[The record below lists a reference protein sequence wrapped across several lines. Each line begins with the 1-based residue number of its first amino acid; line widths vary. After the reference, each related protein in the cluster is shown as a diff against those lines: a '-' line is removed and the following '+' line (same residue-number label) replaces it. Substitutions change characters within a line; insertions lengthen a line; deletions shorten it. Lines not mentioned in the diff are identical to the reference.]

1 MKDIKD
7 FVPITKAK
15 NELLELIRRVETEDD
30 TVAITKK
37 GVPTV
42 VMMSMEKFEGLLE
55 TVDILSD
62 DKTMRSLKKAIQ
74 EAKEGEW
81 LTFDEVF
88 KG

>member
-7 FVPITKAK
+7 FVPITRAK

-37 GVPTV
+37 GVPAV
-42 VMMSMEKFEGLLE
+42 VMMSMDKFEGLLE

-81 LTFDEVF
+81 VTFDEVF